1 MWDQSRVAGYRVV
14 AVDGVEWFATRAQSC
29 GDCTRRV
36 VQGMTEY
43 AHKSVV
49 ASLVGAIPMALDWET
64 QRPADGTAKSEAEW
78 RAAQRLLPRV
88 ASTFGHRID
97 VVVVDA
103 AYCTQVFLAA
113 VRGYGWEA
121 VVRMKNERLTVWQD
135 AQGLLQITPPVLH
148 RATRR
153 ETLTLWDLPD
163 LTWGPLTGGPVVVW
177 PRWDRRAGD
186 DG

>member
-1 MWDQSRVAGYRVV
+1 
-14 AVDGVEWFATRAQSC
+14 
-29 GDCTRRV
+29 
-36 VQGMTEY
+36 
-43 AHKSVV
+43 
-49 ASLVGAIPMALDWET
+49 MAW
-64 QRPADGTAKSEAEW
+64 
-78 RAAQRLLPRV
+78 
-88 ASTFGHRID
+88 TFGHRID

-121 VVRMKNERLTVWQD
+121 VVRLKNERLTVWQD
-135 AQGLLQITPPVLH
+135 AQGLLQITPPVRH

-163 LTWGPLTGGPVVVW
+163 LTWGPRTGGPVVVW